1 MKKRN
6 LSALLFVLVL
16 VAAAL
21 LFWKQFGPKPQNGSK
36 TITVTV
42 IHGDESKKIF
52 VVSTNAESLRGAL
65 EQENLISGNEG
76 QFGLF
81 VETADGETVDTAAEE
96 WWSFERNGELL
107 TTGVDDTMIVDGDTY
122 EIALKTGYDW

>member
-65 EQENLISGNEG
+65 DALYEMIAQERS
-76 QFGLF
+76 
-81 VETADGETVDTAAEE
+81 
-96 WWSFERNGELL
+96 
-107 TTGVDDTMIVDGDTY
+107 
-122 EIALKTGYDW
+122 